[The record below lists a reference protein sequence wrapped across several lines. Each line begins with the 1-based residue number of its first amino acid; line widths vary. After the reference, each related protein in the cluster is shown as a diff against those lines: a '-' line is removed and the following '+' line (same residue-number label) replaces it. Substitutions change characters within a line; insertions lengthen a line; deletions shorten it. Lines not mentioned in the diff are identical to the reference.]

1 MPHEGIFRMHYE
13 LFLVLLS
20 FRKFLLFFPSI
31 IFYSFFNHS
40 QPISLP
46 LNYKSKRKT
55 GTTYMTNKLV
65 ERSQSSNKK
74 ELIARTEYSTVGK
87 LHILGHPNFDHTDL
101 A

>member
-1 MPHEGIFRMHYE
+1 
-13 LFLVLLS
+13 
-20 FRKFLLFFPSI
+20 
-31 IFYSFFNHS
+31 
-40 QPISLP
+40 
-46 LNYKSKRKT
+46 
-55 GTTYMTNKLV
+55 MTNKLV